1 MPSALR
7 LLVSTLLLGALLP
20 AVRAQSSAPLLA
32 ATVRVEGGGET
43 RFEYGTTGS
52 TGLRAFAL
60 DTEGRPGVAA
70 VVGGHGR
77 TGPIGGK
84 SGLTFLFFLHFHD
97 DRSVFLEAQ
106 LLNDA
111 IDDPPGKVAAAWEV
125 SLQGREVAKG
135 NGRFADETGVTIFAG
150 TTRAAPRADLVAE
163 LLSTMP
169 APGTIRGAP
178 PPGPK
183 ADDPDP
189 VRNTH
194 QTGSP
199 RNAWVAVDAARFLST
214 GEAGHL
220 ERLLDFVAAQA
231 RRPYH
236 LSEANGEPFLFERH
250 PTAAFIEG
258 KPELRSHRAT
268 FGRMQLPPAAFDAG
282 GFNGWDHE
290 HMNVEELYAAYVLLG
305 SRVARREL
313 VLIAEQLL
321 STRYVKDEGQHQHSA
336 RAFGWV
342 ARLLVRAA
350 QATGEPR
357 YRAGVR
363 RMMGSLKA
371 HWQPNGAYKA
381 LVAQEPRGDH
391 MPDQR
396 WESPFH
402 VAVATSALALHLR
415 VFPDDA
421 EARELLRFCGDL
433 LVDQGYSPRNGGFF
447 YDYSVESSAKNGDGK
462 QTKGVALWIC
472 APLVEVAWAVP
483 EGERAKYLAPAR
495 RLWDANRVEDWG
507 KPSHDIY
514 WRWFLPA
521 AKEFGP

>member
-1 MPSALR
+1 MQLLAIALAGV
-7 LLVSTLLLGALLP
+7 LA
-20 AVRAQSSAPLLA
+20 AQAPDPTAASAPILDVTVSVQGAGESRFTYGLTA
-32 ATVRVEGGGET
+32 SSGVRV
-43 RFEYGTTGS
+43 
-52 TGLRAFAL
+52 FAL
-60 DTEGRPGVAA
+60 STEGRPGIQA

-77 TGPIGGK
+77 TASVGGK
-84 SGLTFLFFLHFHD
+84 SGLTFLFFLHFRE
-97 DRSVFLEAQ
+97 DRSMFLEAQ

-111 IDDPPGKVAAAWEV
+111 IAAPPGRVQAAWDV
-125 SLQGREVAKG
+125 ALQGKSVASGKQA
-135 NGRFADETGVTIFAG
+135 FADETGVTIFAG
-150 TTRAAPRADLVAE
+150 GARPAPRSDLVAG
-163 LLSTMP
+163 LLATMP
-169 APGTIRGAP
+169 SPPTGIRGVP
-178 PPGPK
+178 SPGRR
-183 ADDPDP
+183 AGDADP

-199 RNAWVAVDAARFLST
+199 RNRWIAVEAARFLASND
-214 GEAGHL
+214 EGHL

-236 LSEANGEPFLFERH
+236 LSEANGEPFLQSKY

-258 KPELRSHRAT
+258 KPELRAHRET
-268 FGRMQLPPAAFDAG
+268 FGRMALPKAAFDAG

-290 HMNVEELYAAYVLLG
+290 HMNVEELYAAYALLG

-342 ARLLVRAA
+342 ARLMVRAA

-357 YRAGVR
+357 YREGVR
-363 RMMGSLKA
+363 RMMGSLKK
-371 HWQPNGAYKA
+371 HWQPDGAYKA
-381 LVAQEPRGDH
+381 LVPQDPRGDH
-391 MPDQR
+391 MPDER

-415 VFPDDA
+415 QFPDDA
-421 EARELLRFCGDL
+421 VARELLTFCGDL
-433 LVDQGYSPRNGGFF
+433 LVDQGYSAKNGGFY
-447 YDYSVESSAKNGDGK
+447 YDYSVESARKNGDGK

-472 APLVEVAWAVP
+472 APLVEVAWAQP
-483 EGERAKYLAPAR
+483 ADARQKYLAPAR
-495 RLWDANRVEDWG
+495 RLWNANRTEDWG
-507 KPSHDIY
+507 KPADDVY

-521 AKEFGP
+521 VKEFGP